1 MGQLN
6 QSGEG
11 LGVTSADSPVLR
23 RLFLGRE
30 LLRGPARWALAWSI
44 LAALSVLLILLVFS
58 LVISLLVGRGEV
70 TLSLTLNEALVFEK
84 LTGELVLSDEQREVA
99 QKLMIGQEPEAL
111 GALQR
116 GDVEAK
122 GAVEAEPDTGEPVAD
137 ATDMVKEPIEK
148 TIELRLTDSGLLP
161 AVWRTRGTWFNP
173 VLVSMCK
180 LLPGLKANVSALGIL
195 LAFAAGLAL
204 FRVFCLSQLRMLC
217 RAAAL
222 ELGLGLRKNVYRQAM
237 RLGCEDLSGDA
248 AQETKRLFTFEI
260 GRIESGVFSGLLHL
274 LRYPP
279 KLMAYAIAMLSV
291 DPLLCMQWLLP
302 VGLAGYALETSRR
315 RLTTARNLASDRAA
329 HDLRQLSE
337 SLDQA
342 RLVKGYGIDQG
353 EQSEFQTTLG
363 RFTRAVKEK
372 TRFDD
377 DSLWLR
383 LVAICACVA
392 IVAFLLFITLTKVL
406 MDSSSL
412 SMPGAMV
419 FLVALLFMFPA
430 VMAIV
435 READRRE
442 EIVEAA
448 SKVFRYLDRIP
459 TVSQT
464 VGAKFLQPLANELR
478 FEQVVYQLPGE
489 SQPVLDRLDLKLKA
503 GKKYAI
509 VSLDGMGA
517 KCVAAL
523 LTRFIEPQ
531 SGQIFF
537 DGEDI
542 AGATLESLRAE
553 TILASATDRPLA
565 GTILENIQAG
575 GKYSMQQVTDAAKET
590 HAHNFIV
597 GLFHGYET
605 VIDPNALTLDIGQQF
620 RLALARA
627 MVKRPA
633 LLVVEEPNAIFD
645 EDTKSLL
652 EDAYNR
658 ISRERTVIYL
668 PTRLATLRRVDEII
682 VLWEGRVE
690 AMGPH
695 EVLVNKSPV
704 YRHWEY
710 MHFHEFRLLEGA
722 KR

>member
-1 MGQLN
+1 M
-6 QSGEG
+6 
-11 LGVTSADSPVLR
+11 TPADSPILR

-30 LLRGPARWALAWSI
+30 LVRGPARWALAWSI
-44 LAALSVLLILLVFS
+44 LAALAVLLILLVFS
-58 LVISLLVGRGEV
+58 LVMSLLLARGEV
-70 TLSLTLNEALVFEK
+70 ELSLTLNEAFAFEK
-84 LTGELVLSDEQREVA
+84 LTGEVVLSDEQRELAAKMVA
-99 QKLMIGQEPEAL
+99 GEKLKAFEQPNPAEAGENGAQAGEALQEPA
-111 GALQR
+111 GAQ
-116 GDVEAK
+116 DS
-122 GAVEAEPDTGEPVAD
+122 D
-137 ATDMVKEPIEK
+137 AGVVK
-148 TIELRLTDSGLLP
+148 TVELRLADSGLLP
-161 AVWRTRGTWFNP
+161 AVWKTRDAWWNP
-173 VLVSMCK
+173 LLASMCRGM
-180 LLPGLKANVSALGIL
+180 PGLKANVSALAIL
-195 LAFAAGLAL
+195 LAMAAGLTL

-217 RAAAL
+217 RAASL
-222 ELGLGLRKNVYRQAM
+222 ELGSGLRKNVYRQAM

-248 AQETKRLFTFEI
+248 AEETKRLFTFEI
-260 GRIESGVFSGLLHL
+260 GRIENGVFSGLLHA

-279 KLMAYAIAMLSV
+279 KLLAYAIAMLSV

-315 RLTTARNLASDRAA
+315 RLFTARNLASDRAS

-342 RLVKGYGIDQG
+342 RLVKGFGIDQG
-353 EQSEFQTTLG
+353 EHSEFAATLS
-363 RFTRAVKEK
+363 RFTRAIKEK

-412 SMPGAMV
+412 SLPGAMV
-419 FLVALLFMFPA
+419 FLVALLFMIPG
-430 VMAIV
+430 VMALV

-442 EIVEAA
+442 QIVEAA

-464 VGAKFLQPLANELR
+464 VGAKFLQPLTDELR
-478 FEQVVYQLPGE
+478 FEQVVYRLPGE
-489 SQPVLDRLDLKLKA
+489 TQPVLDRMDLKLKA
-503 GKKYAI
+503 GKQYAI
-509 VSLDGMGA
+509 ISLDGMGA
-517 KCVAAL
+517 KCTAAL
-523 LTRFIEPQ
+523 LARFIEPQ
-531 SGQIFF
+531 AGQILF

-565 GTILENIQAG
+565 GTILENIEAG

-605 VIDPNALTLDIGQQF
+605 VIDPNALTLDVGQQF

-627 MVKRPA
+627 MVRRPA
-633 LLVVEEPNAIFD
+633 LLIIEEPSATLD

-658 ISRERTVIYL
+658 IARERTVIYL
-668 PTRLATLRRVDEII
+668 PTRLATLRRVDEIV
-682 VLWEGRVE
+682 VLCEGRVE
-690 AMGPH
+690 AIGPH
-695 EVLVNKSPV
+695 EVLVNKSPM

-710 MHFHEFRLLEGA
+710 VHFHEFRQLEGGR
-722 KR
+722 K